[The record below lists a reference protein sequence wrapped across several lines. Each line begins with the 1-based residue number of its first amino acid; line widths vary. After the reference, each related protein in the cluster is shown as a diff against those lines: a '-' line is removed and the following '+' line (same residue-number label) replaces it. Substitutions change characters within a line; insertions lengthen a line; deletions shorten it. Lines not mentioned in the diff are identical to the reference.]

1 MQIVQDKKEL
11 YRMYYCN
18 RLLRNNITDCIY
30 RKTIKTKIFGNAE
43 TIQKRSEIFSA
54 SRIDEKR
61 KRENKSAVL

>member
-18 RLLRNNITDCIY
+18 RLLRYYITDCIY

-43 TIQKRSEIFSA
+43 TIPKRSKFFSA
-54 SRIDEKR
+54 SRIDGKR
-61 KRENKSAVL
+61 KREYKTRIL